1 MHNNAQWMDAQR
13 PALDTPAMIH
23 GRQAEDQ
30 SAAGSQRQP
39 PTDAGH
45 AAQVAVLKWLGLG
58 RLQLPRLRIQHA
70 CQVPA
75 LLLCHL
81 HNNNANGF

>member
-1 MHNNAQWMDAQR
+1 M
-13 PALDTPAMIH
+13 
-23 GRQAEDQ
+23 E
-30 SAAGSQRQP
+30 GSQKASQQRVPKGQP

-45 AAQVAVLKWLGLG
+45 AAQVAVLEWLGLG

-81 HNNNANGF
+81 HNNNASGF